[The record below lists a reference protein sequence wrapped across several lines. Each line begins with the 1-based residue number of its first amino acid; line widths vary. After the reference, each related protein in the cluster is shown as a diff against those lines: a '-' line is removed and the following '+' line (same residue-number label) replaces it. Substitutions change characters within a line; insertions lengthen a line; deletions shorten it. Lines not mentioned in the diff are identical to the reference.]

1 MADREPLM
9 QVMAEEIDN
18 AFRLSVGGALTADE
32 LESVTAIAVEK
43 VLANPDVVLRAL
55 GADFG
60 SDVQDGDTRYLTVHF
75 QWENS

>member
-1 MADREPLM
+1 MADNELM
-9 QVMAEEIDN
+9 ELLVSVYEASGGPSGTQPRGIAN
-18 AFRLSVGGALTADE
+18 A
-32 LESVTAIAVEK
+32 I
-43 VLANPDVVLRAL
+43 LANPDVVLRAL